1 MSEHHSSATTAA
13 PRAPSSAP
21 ATTALR
27 LLAASLVCG
36 SAILIFAVHVRPIGY
51 VPLVV
56 GIVLGLLCD
65 RRLGRDLGLI
75 GLGMAIISTISLHAD
90 LSNAGMLRFTVALGL
105 AVLVPVLLSR
115 RVFHD
120 DAIHFPIHT
129 GRRWDRWQAVYLVAV
144 AVFAYLILPAY
155 FIGAGVWQN
164 WPPLDGRGDVAR
176 LFIGVNAVGIWDELF
191 FICIVLAL
199 LRTHFTFWLANVLQA
214 AVFVSFLWELG
225 YRSWG
230 PLLTIPFALVQ
241 GWIFRRTTSLTYVV
255 CVHLLFDLFV
265 FMVLVHA
272 HDPAL
277 FDIFVTAPTVSP

>member
-1 MSEHHSSATTAA
+1 MSET
-13 PRAPSSAP
+13 SAP
-21 ATTALR
+21 TATDRSVWSTATLR
-27 LLAASLVCG
+27 LLAAGLVCG
-36 SAILIFAVHVRPIGY
+36 SAILIFAVHVRPAGY

-56 GIVLGLLCD
+56 GIVLGLLVD

-90 LSNAGMLRFTVALGL
+90 LSNVGMLRFTVALGL

-120 DAIHFPIHT
+120 DAIHFPIRT

-155 FIGAGVWQN
+155 FIGSGVWEN
-164 WPPLDGRGDVAR
+164 WPPLDGPGDVAR
-176 LFIGVNAVGIWDELF
+176 LFVGVNAVGIWDELF

-199 LRTHFTFWLANVLQA
+199 LRTHFPFWTANVLQA

>member
-1 MSEHHSSATTAA
+1 MSDQSSGPAR
-13 PRAPSSAP
+13 PGPSALVRV
-21 ATTALR
+21 LR
-27 LLAASLVCG
+27 LLAAALVCG
-36 SAILIFAVHVRPIGY
+36 SAILIFAVHVRPVGY
-51 VPLVV
+51 VPLVA
-56 GIVLGLLCD
+56 GIALALAVD
-65 RRLGRDLGLI
+65 RRLGRDLGLV
-75 GLGMAIISTISLHAD
+75 GLGIATVSSISLHAD

-105 AVLVPVLLSR
+105 AVVVPVVLSR

-120 DAIHFPIHT
+120 DAIHFPVRT

-155 FIGAGVWQN
+155 FLRSGVWQN
-164 WPPLDGRGDVAR
+164 WPPLDGPGDVAR
-176 LFIGVNAVGIWDELF
+176 LFVGVNAVGIWDELF

-199 LRTHFTFWLANVLQA
+199 LRTHFSFWLANVLQA
-214 AVFVSFLWELG
+214 CVFVSFLWELG